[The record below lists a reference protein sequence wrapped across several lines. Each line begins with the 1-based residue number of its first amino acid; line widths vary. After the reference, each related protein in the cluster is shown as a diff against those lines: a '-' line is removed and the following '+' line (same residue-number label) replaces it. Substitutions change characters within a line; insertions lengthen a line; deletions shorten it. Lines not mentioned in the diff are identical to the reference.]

1 MNKILLCI
9 LSAAFLSSCVGKGEK
24 IPLIKTTKFEVG
36 QTYVYDYGDA
46 RYEVKCLTDT
56 TLRWE
61 CVFGEEKGR
70 QETDRF
76 HQKELEG
83 NTLFVT
89 WAEADGIGVS
99 QLIDFNKNTVQSYLL
114 IDKKIELAEAKISI
128 KNK

>member
-1 MNKILLCI
+1 MNKILLSI
-9 LSAAFLSSCVGKGEK
+9 SLIALLSSCIGKGEE
-24 IPLIKTTKFEVG
+24 IPLIKAGKLEVG

-70 QETDRF
+70 QETDRYY
-76 HQKELEG
+76 QKELEG
-83 NTLFVT
+83 NSVFVT

-99 QLIDFNKNTVQSYLL
+99 QIIDFNKNKVQSYLL
-114 IDKKIELAEAKISI
+114 IDKKIELAEAKIT
-128 KNK
+128 KK

>member
-1 MNKILLCI
+1 MNKILLLI
-9 LSAAFLSSCVGKGEK
+9 SSFAFLSSCIGKGEE
-24 IPLIKTTKFEVG
+24 IPLIKTGKLEVG

-70 QETDRF
+70 QETDRYY
-76 HQKELEG
+76 QKELEG
-83 NTLFVT
+83 NSVFVT

-99 QLIDFNKNTVQSYLL
+99 QVIDFNKNKVQSYLL
-114 IDKKIELAEAKISI
+114 IDKKIELAEAKIT
-128 KNK
+128 KK